1 MINFKFK
8 RLAGITL
15 IVLSL
20 PLLISCDRD
29 DDANLGPIKMFTP
42 GTVNTQGFDNEARL
56 TWDPSLFTGNIGETY
71 TAQVS
76 LDSLFTNEAEII
88 LEKQTDTTGIVFTDA
103 ELEVRK
109 TYFARIKANAYEDRP
124 ESNWTPGYSFRIR
137 GIQILYDVYAP
148 EVGANSATIRWM
160 PRDGVSSVSIQEF
173 TQEAGEE
180 RVLVGDPIDVSV
192 TPAEAAEGVKLL
204 TDLSPETKYQI
215 DLYQGSISVG
225 YRAFTTSKISIYTTT
240 LSPGDDL
247 SDAID
252 ASVDGDV
259 IALNPGSYDESD
271 SNFNITGKSIS
282 IVSTSSNPRDTK
294 VMFKEFTLN
303 GDGAGITIDGI
314 ELDGSNGA
322 LYLINLT
329 GGETNFGNVRFNN
342 SIIHDVSTSAFRA
355 NRGPNSGYFMDSFTI
370 DYSLIY
376 NISPSNYGFLHLDEL
391 IFNEINITNST
402 IYTSADLLIRRRQ
415 SLDAPGPT
423 PIVLIDY
430 CTINSIG
437 SSSNYTLYD
446 GGSVDVNLI
455 ITNSII
461 ANIPLP
467 GSTVGESLLRLDGSG
482 SSARIANNNFFN
494 LKNSSEADAVDLTI
508 PEQPYITVE
517 NIFRINLGWDGTT
530 TNFTVSQ
537 NPGLQSASSVGGLI
551 GDPRWWFN

>member
-192 TPAEAAEGVKLL
+192 TPAEAAEGVKSL
-204 TDLSPETKYQI
+204 TDL
-215 DLYQGSISVG
+215 
-225 YRAFTTSKISIYTTT
+225 
-240 LSPGDDL
+240 
-247 SDAID
+247 
-252 ASVDGDV
+252 
-259 IALNPGSYDESD
+259 
-271 SNFNITGKSIS
+271 
-282 IVSTSSNPRDTK
+282 
-294 VMFKEFTLN
+294 
-303 GDGAGITIDGI
+303 
-314 ELDGSNGA
+314 
-322 LYLINLT
+322 
-329 GGETNFGNVRFNN
+329 
-342 SIIHDVSTSAFRA
+342 
-355 NRGPNSGYFMDSFTI
+355 
-370 DYSLIY
+370 
-376 NISPSNYGFLHLDEL
+376 FLV
-391 IFNEINITNST
+391 
-402 IYTSADLLIRRRQ
+402 Q
-415 SLDAPGPT
+415 
-423 PIVLIDY
+423 
-430 CTINSIG
+430 
-437 SSSNYTLYD
+437 
-446 GGSVDVNLI
+446 
-455 ITNSII
+455 
-461 ANIPLP
+461 
-467 GSTVGESLLRLDGSG
+467 
-482 SSARIANNNFFN
+482 
-494 LKNSSEADAVDLTI
+494 
-508 PEQPYITVE
+508 
-517 NIFRINLGWDGTT
+517 
-530 TNFTVSQ
+530 
-537 NPGLQSASSVGGLI
+537 
-551 GDPRWWFN
+551 